1 MHSGMLRAY
10 ESFEFFRDFREFGRT
25 HSVAGL
31 RFPVVSSGF
40 SVEQMTENAI
50 PETQHPP
57 PSGFQPSFAV
67 APEQRLNRRARRA
80 RRNDRTMGHLVR
92 TELVRN
98 TEYQVVMV

>member
-40 SVEQMTENAI
+40 SVEPMTGNAI
-50 PETQHPP
+50 PETQNLA
-57 PSGFQPSFAV
+57 PSGFSDIIPSSTTG
-67 APEQRLNRRARRA
+67 PDEPDRA
-80 RRNDRTMGHLVR
+80 
-92 TELVRN
+92 
-98 TEYQVVMV
+98 